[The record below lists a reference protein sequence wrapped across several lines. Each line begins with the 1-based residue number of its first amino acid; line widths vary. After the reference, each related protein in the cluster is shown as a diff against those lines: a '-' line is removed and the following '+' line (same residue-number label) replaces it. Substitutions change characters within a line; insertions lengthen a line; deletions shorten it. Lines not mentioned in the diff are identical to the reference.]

1 MGPDIQNKETG
12 VWKIKHKLM
21 KLKQKVEA

>member
-1 MGPDIQNKETG
+1 MGPDIQNKETH

-21 KLKQKVEA
+21 KLKPKVEA